1 MWSLMRAIAVVLLLT
16 FNLVVCSSLAF
27 FVYAINCMTAKLVD
41 AHCSHLVDALVCIH
55 AYTIRLVLHYVCG
68 VQIVQQTDEAVDING
83 QYTIIANHQSHMD
96 ILILIA
102 FGVGKLPPLK
112 FFLKRSLMYVP
123 FMGWFCYLM
132 GYPFVDRFSKA
143 QLRQA
148 SQRVE
153 QQQALLRDCQALF
166 TQPVGLVVF
175 VEGTRFSV
183 KKANK
188 YRYTHVLPPQSKG
201 LALALSSQ
209 VSPRLLNITMAYD
222 KPNTSVWQVLS
233 GQVRRVVVTMV
244 EEDVRVPNLSDQK
257 DMKDLHAWL
266 VDRWL
271 QKDAYLVQRYHEV
284 AAVA

>member
-1 MWSLMRAIAVVLLLT
+1 MWSLLRASAVILLLT
-16 FNLVVCSSLAF
+16 LNLVVCSTLAF
-27 FVYAINCMTAKLVD
+27 CTYLIHYMTNKLLD
-41 AHCSHLVDALVCIH
+41 RYCSYLLDALVFIH
-55 AYTIRLVLHYVCG
+55 AYIIRLVLHYVCG
-68 VQIVQQTDEAVDING
+68 VMIIHNTDEAIDPMG
-83 QYTIIANHQSHMD
+83 QYTIMANHQSHMD
-96 ILILIA
+96 ILMLIA

-132 GYPFVDRFSKA
+132 GYPFVDRFSKG

-148 SQRVE
+148 SQRT
-153 QQQALLRDCQALF
+153 QQQQTLLRDCRALF

-209 VSPRLLNITMAYD
+209 ASPRLLNITMAYD
-222 KPNTSVWQVLS
+222 KPNISVWQVLS

-244 EEDVRVPNLSDQK
+244 EEDVRVPNLSNQEE
-257 DMKDLHAWL
+257 MKGLHVWL
-266 VDRWL
+266 VDKWL
-271 QKDAYLVQRYHEV
+271 QKDAYLVQRYDQVEV
-284 AAVA
+284 VT